1 MIRLGAVALMV
12 PDYDAGIAFYTAI
25 GFELTSDLDQGRKRW
40 VTVRAPGGGSEMV
53 LAVGPDRPMAR
64 VARFLH
70 TDAFEAEA
78 ARIEDAGGVFEETP
92 RDEPYGRVAVWRDP
106 FGNRWDLIE
115 PRG

>member
-12 PDYDAGIAFYTAI
+12 PDYDDGIAFYTAI
-25 GFELTSDLDQGRKRW
+25 GFEVTADVDQGRKRW
-40 VTVRAPGGGSEMV
+40 VTVRAAGGGSEMV
-53 LAVGPDRPMAR
+53 LAVGADRPMER

-70 TDAFEAEA
+70 TEDFKATADLIRA
-78 ARIEDAGGVFEETP
+78 AHGLFEEAP

-115 PRG
+115 PA